1 MINNSC
7 FFFWWPSGEDLSGDY
22 IVMFSILI
30 LYLNIEDHNVH
41 SEIIMIIHKIDLVW
55 RASDG
60 ARGRLRSTT
69 VNINMRMF
77 LLHSKSHFKGV
88 IHFPRIVG

>member
-1 MINNSC
+1 MAKWQRFKWRLHRDV
-7 FFFWWPSGEDLSGDY
+7 FFFD
-22 IVMFSILI
+22 I
-30 LYLNIEDHNVH
+30 YLNIEDQNVH
-41 SEIIMIIHKIDLVW
+41 SEIIMIIREIDLRPVW